1 MKKLFIVCLLTFC
14 WVSLSF
20 GQEET
25 PKDSMEVYFKLDRSR
40 LLPESQTAIDEAF
53 QRYEGRIL
61 KVRVAGH
68 ACDLGTDNYNMGLS
82 ERRANSAFE
91 YVKTIGDQY
100 QEQTELFFYGERD
113 QKYNERELNR
123 RVFVLFFLEDDDRD
137 TTIVEDCASVMVEKK
152 TFGEAAKTKD
162 ASYTLKY
169 YKNSK
174 AVRAN
179 NIGFKDN
186 QGRMLY
192 FNSIV
197 YFQPTYK
204 GAELKPVKP
213 VKIKLPLVNADKEGY
228 MLYEGMMENGKVV
241 WRNTG
246 KPCTM
251 QNENN
256 CQTYDFDWQNT
267 GYCACAM
274 PRACEEDC
282 NENAFSGE
290 EAPALTDARVRYS
303 GEKVIV
309 RFQDGTYN
317 DLSNVTVVDD
327 NDLEE
332 DLNICEMFEYGITSD
347 EWYPN
352 RHKMTD
358 KKNIIIRSE
367 ATPGKKTS
375 RIYVPKAQ
383 VAGLSK
389 PVLLV
394 GERHSKG
401 FPKYVDQVVEPT
413 TCLGPVNCE
422 YVVFDAPST
431 GLYKLGEWN
440 AGASKPK
447 MEDQYILKV
456 RLLKNSEVFVGNKKT
471 GEVYKATNAE
481 RNGRTRVKEYRIAK
495 CDDPSDVVVFVRN
508 STKRNFKL
516 WQEAKLSDLKYKKA
530 SNMYIMRRV
539 KFSKVQ
545 DYSEVQVTKCAE

>member
-1 MKKLFIVCLLTFC
+1 MSGT
-14 WVSLSF
+14 S
-20 GQEET
+20 
-25 PKDSMEVYFKLDRSR
+25 
-40 LLPESQTAIDEAF
+40 TAAF
-53 QRYEGRIL
+53 LY
-61 KVRVAGH
+61 
-68 ACDLGTDNYNMGLS
+68 
-82 ERRANSAFE
+82 
-91 YVKTIGDQY
+91 
-100 QEQTELFFYGERD
+100 
-113 QKYNERELNR
+113 
-123 RVFVLFFLEDDDRD
+123 
-137 TTIVEDCASVMVEKK
+137 CASVMIEKK
-152 TFGEAAKTKD
+152 TFGETKTKD
-162 ASYTLKY
+162 GSYTLKY

-179 NIGFKDN
+179 KIGLKDN

-197 YFQPTYK
+197 YFQPTFE

-228 MLYEGMMENGKVV
+228 MLYEGSMQGGTVV
-241 WRNTG
+241 WTNTG

-251 QNENN
+251 QTAGN

-282 NENAFSGE
+282 NEDAFMGE

-317 DLSNVTVVDD
+317 DLSNVTVIDD
-327 NDLEE
+327 NDMEE
-332 DLNICEMFEYGITSD
+332 DLDVCEMFEYGITSD
-347 EWYPN
+347 DWYPN

-358 KKNIIIRSE
+358 KKNIIVRSE

-383 VAGLSK
+383 VSGLSK

-401 FPKYVDQVVEPT
+401 FPTYIDQVVEPT
-413 TCLGPVNCE
+413 TCLGPVNCD

-440 AGASKPK
+440 ADAPKPK
-447 MEDQYILKV
+447 MEDQYVLKV
-456 RLLKNSEVFVGNKKT
+456 RLLKDSEVFVGNKKT
-471 GEVYKATNAE
+471 GEVYKASNAE
-481 RNGRTRVKEYRIAK
+481 RNGKTRVKEYRIAK
-495 CDDPSDVVVFVRN
+495 SDAPSDVVVFVRN
-508 STKRNFKL
+508 ATKRNFKL
-516 WQEAKLSDLKYKKA
+516 WQEVKLSDLKYKKA

-539 KFSKVQ
+539 KFNKVQ
-545 DYSEVQVTKCAE
+545 DYSEIQVTACGENGSCSVEHDPFFMAQCGITLSVASQNLALLRQAVQYLIAHGDNFKMTTSANFSIGFGHTFGIEFTDNCTWSHDSGFAICSIRTVTSTSNLDRIRTKSLRC